1 MGANLQEMFKKLPQV
16 SEILESEEILKA
28 YEEYPE
34 SLIKL
39 IEQFQKLPTIGKKS
53 AERLAMSIVGKD
65 EESVEDFSKALLEVK
80 SKIHPCKI
88 CGNLTEDEIC
98 GICKDVSREENII
111 CVIEDV
117 RNLYAIEK
125 SSVFH
130 GKYHILGGLISPSDN
145 VKAEDLSIDKLL
157 DRIDKENI
165 KEVILAISSTI
176 EGETTS
182 LFLAH
187 LLENKNVK
195 VSKIAS
201 GIPVG

>member
-1 MGANLQEMFKKLPQV
+1 MSL
-16 SEILESEEILKA
+16 
-28 YEEYPE
+28 YPE
-34 SLIKL
+34 SLNKL

-53 AERLAMSIVGKD
+53 AERLAMSIVGRD
-65 EESVEDFSKALLEVK
+65 LESVEEFSKSLLEVK

-98 GICKDVSREENII
+98 GICKDISREENTI

-125 SSVFH
+125 SSVYH

-165 KEVILAISSTI
+165 NEVILAISSTI

-201 GIPVG
+201 GIPVGSNLEEKFNYIRNF

>member
-1 MGANLQEMFKKLPQV
+1 MSL
-16 SEILESEEILKA
+16 
-28 YEEYPE
+28 YPE
-34 SLIKL
+34 SLNKL

-53 AERLAMSIVGKD
+53 AERLAMSIVGRD
-65 EESVEDFSKALLEVK
+65 LESVEEFSKSLLEVK

-98 GICKDVSREENII
+98 GICKDISREENTI

-125 SSVFH
+125 SSVYH

-187 LLENKNVK
+187 LLEGKNVR

-201 GIPVG
+201 GIPVGSNLEYFDQLTLERALEDRREI

>member
-1 MGANLQEMFKKLPQV
+1 MAL
-16 SEILESEEILKA
+16 
-28 YEEYPE
+28 YPE
-34 SLIKL
+34 SLTKL
-39 IEQFQKLPTIGKKS
+39 IEEFQKLPTIGKKS

-65 EESVEDFSKALLEVK
+65 LSSVENFSNSLLEVK

-88 CGNLTEDEIC
+88 CGNLTEDDLC
-98 GICKDVSREENII
+98 SICKDVSREDDII

-145 VKAEDLSIDKLL
+145 IKAEDLSIDKLL

-165 KEVILAISSTI
+165 KEIILAISSTR
-176 EGETTS
+176 S
-182 LFLAH
+182 
-187 LLENKNVK
+187 
-195 VSKIAS
+195 S
-201 GIPVG
+201 

>member
-1 MGANLQEMFKKLPQV
+1 MSL
-16 SEILESEEILKA
+16 
-28 YEEYPE
+28 YPE
-34 SLIKL
+34 SLTKL

-65 EESVEDFSKALLEVK
+65 LDSVEEFSNALLEVK

-88 CGNLTEDEIC
+88 CGNLTEEEVC
-98 GICKDVSREENII
+98 GICKDVSREDSII

-117 RNLYAIEK
+117 KNLYAIEK
-125 SSVFH
+125 SQVFH

-165 KEVILAISSTI
+165 TEIILAISSTI

-187 LLENKNVK
+187 LLEGKNVK

-201 GIPVG
+201 WIPVWSNLEYFDQLTLERALVGRR

>member
-1 MGANLQEMFKKLPQV
+1 MSL
-16 SEILESEEILKA
+16 
-28 YEEYPE
+28 YPE
-34 SLIKL
+34 SLNKL

-53 AERLAMSIVGKD
+53 AERLAMSIVGRD
-65 EESVEDFSKALLEVK
+65 LESVEEFSKSLLEVK

-98 GICKDVSREENII
+98 GICKDISREENTI

-125 SSVFH
+125 SSVYH

-157 DRIDKENI
+157 DRIDKEDI
-165 KEVILAISSTI
+165 KEVIIAISSTI
-176 EGETTS
+176 EGETTI
-182 LFLAH
+182 LFLSSI
-187 LLENKNVK
+187 LSKLNVK
-195 VSKIAS
+195 ITKLAQ
-201 GIPVG
+201 GIPVGSNLEYFDQLTLERALEDRREIID

>member
-1 MGANLQEMFKKLPQV
+1 MSL
-16 SEILESEEILKA
+16 
-28 YEEYPE
+28 YPE
-34 SLIKL
+34 SLTKL

-65 EESVEDFSKALLEVK
+65 LDSVEEFSNSLLEVK

-98 GICKDVSREENII
+98 GICKDVSREDNVI

-117 RNLYAIEK
+117 KNLYAIEK

-145 VKAEDLSIDKLL
+145 VKAEDLDSEIKKYNLAFGKLF
-157 DRIDKENI
+157 K
-165 KEVILAISSTI
+165 
-176 EGETTS
+176 
-182 LFLAH
+182 
-187 LLENKNVK
+187 
-195 VSKIAS
+195 
-201 GIPVG
+201 